1 MTDSH
6 GMSPVYLPDPWMVDF
21 YGNNV
26 GKYTVRSMD
35 PMGYTGSSFSTKL
48 CGMVGSGIL
57 CNYCIYYSNINGSCQ
72 RSSHFVWSYTYTKAE
87 YVLQDNSMCSIQGLD
102 HQPSIKLMKHIPPP
116 QLSVLRVGSTSAGTR
131 YRHFGFQS
139 DGGLLWQ
146 LPGAGGCFGMRLEE
160 MPRSWT
166 TNKHEKTAQSK
177 SWRMNGNFQVFFEE
191 PVYFTIIIMF
201 VTIST
206 PRKTKKTLPLK
217 NSRWKT
223 ILSFSKWSP
232 F

>member
-1 MTDSH
+1 M
-6 GMSPVYLPDPWMVDF
+6 
-21 YGNNV
+21 
-26 GKYTVRSMD
+26 
-35 PMGYTGSSFSTKL
+35 
-48 CGMVGSGIL
+48 
-57 CNYCIYYSNINGSCQ
+57 
-72 RSSHFVWSYTYTKAE
+72 WSYTYTKAE
-87 YVLQDNSMCSIQGLD
+87 YVLQDNSVCSIQGLD
-102 HQPSIKLMKHIPPP
+102 HQPSIKLGGGFKYFLFSPLFEEMIPIDKYFSNGLKPPTRKLMKHIPPP
-116 QLSVLRVGSTSAGTR
+116 QLSVPRVGSTSAGTR

-146 LPGAGGCFGMRLEE
+146 LPGAQGCFGMRLEE

-166 TNKHEKTAQSK
+166 QRQQTRKNGTIKIVHEWEFPS
-177 SWRMNGNFQVFFEE
+177 FFEE
-191 PVYFTIIIMF
+191 PVFHGIGLYFTIIIMF

-223 ILSFSKWSP
+223 ILSFSKWPP